1 MEKTAL
7 FKPIPSNL
15 DTVLLTLPVK
25 SYPIRILTHQ
35 STLISS
41 SLYLPACLDVP

>member
-15 DTVLLTLPVK
+15 DTVLLTIP
-25 SYPIRILTHQ
+25 THQ